1 MYDISFVNKASD
13 TIISTHT
20 PKFNVCRASRPKVA
34 YSQIQVFRPLGWRPC
49 RSPFLPVP
57 LFSQSIQA
65 RVREKPCV
73 YYYLNPTQKR
83 TSRRFVLPVAFTP
96 EPSIIDFVWAP
107 TQLRGKD
114 VRLIFPFEWL
124 RECFKFY
131 RSEFLEERISHEL
144 FFCRFQIP
152 LFRDLPRAI
161 QPFTDCSGCADA
173 WKLKTMAPFP
183 WVGKS
188 NYHLWIFSSQILR
201 QTSVSASCL
210 WSW

>member
-1 MYDISFVNKASD
+1 MYAEPPDQRLPTHKSRFSD
-13 TIISTHT
+13 RLAEGPAEVH
-20 PKFNVCRASRPKVA
+20 FCQCHCSRN
-34 YSQIQVFRPLGWRPC
+34 LC
-49 RSPFLPVP
+49 
-57 LFSQSIQA
+57 IQA
-65 RVREKPCV
+65 RVWEKPCV

-131 RSEFLEERISHEL
+131 RSEFLGERISHAL
-144 FFCRFQIP
+144 FYCRFQIL

-161 QPFTDCSGCADA
+161 QPFTGRSGCSDA
-173 WKLKTMAPFP
+173 
-183 WVGKS
+183 
-188 NYHLWIFSSQILR
+188 
-201 QTSVSASCL
+201 
-210 WSW
+210 